1 MIGKGAFFETAKKL
15 LSALLLHA
23 FKCFYLAA
31 YLSAKAT
38 YYKNSF
44 EFQILFSKIIWCEF
58 IFHFFDVN

>member
-15 LSALLLHA
+15 LSVLLLHA

-44 EFQILFSKIIWCEF
+44 EFQILFSKII
-58 IFHFFDVN
+58 